1 MDGCTVLAVTGPLD
15 LASAVQLSRTIED
28 VLHDNDKL
36 VLDLTNLTGWDS
48 AGLAALITAQ
58 QQVSATPNAR
68 MILAGLPAHLEQH
81 LRQAQL
87 RDRFT
92 LADSPIQAAKTISE
106 P

>member
-15 LASAVQLSRTIED
+15 LASAAQLSRTIAD
-28 VLHDNDKL
+28 LLNDNDKL

-58 QQVSATPNAR
+58 HQVSATPNAR
-68 MILAGLPAHLEQH
+68 MILAGLPGHLERH
-81 LRQAQL
+81 LRQGQL
-87 RDRFT
+87 EDVFT
-92 LADSPIQAAKTISE
+92 LADSPVTAAKTISE